1 MSVCL
6 YVCLSLRLSVCVS
19 HQPIYLLSFMTLPL
33 SFRFFLF
40 WQFSLIFSKVVYFS
54 IIFSSP
60 SLDGEEE
67 DEKSLASDFQLQ
79 HSTFFSLHFS
89 PSSQRFVFSQF
100 FLVSSSLMSL
110 PTNFITLLLFSKKKF
125 LSLVSSSYSNR
136 FFSLLI
142 REWFLLL
149 FFPSWNRSRNQWLVP
164 QNERRWTSSFQS
176 VSKNGF
182 NVERLKSKS

>member
-54 IIFSSP
+54 IIYFSP

-67 DEKSLASDFQLQ
+67 DKKSLASDFQLQ

-100 FLVSSSLMSL
+100 FLVSFFIDVTSCQLYYFVVVLKKEVSLFYKSPRHIL
-110 PTNFITLLLFSKKKF
+110 IVFSVF
-125 LSLVSSSYSNR
+125 WSVNDFFFFFSRRGTEVEINDSCLRMNDAGRRRFNR
-136 FFSLLI
+136 FLKMDS
-142 REWFLLL
+142 
-149 FFPSWNRSRNQWLVP
+149 
-164 QNERRWTSSFQS
+164 TS
-176 VSKNGF
+176 KD
-182 NVERLKSKS
+182 